1 MIVNKALYPVSTTI
15 KTINNMQKQMESLQ
29 MQLATGKRYN
39 SLAEIGNDR
48 VHDLN
53 IRSRLGRIEGYQA
66 NILTVETRLS
76 FYTNGLQRLDEIE
89 ASARALAVPGAY
101 GTDGINL
108 ANSKN
113 QATALLRE
121 VIDTLNT
128 DIMGQY
134 IFGGNKSDQKPVA
147 SFDEIMHGPNGFTA
161 FVQMRQNGDPAD
173 PADLGDLGDR
183 TDPLGQGIG
192 RLDRSVTGSTVTVSE
207 DGDHDQG
214 FKLAGGSSTNPAIT
228 VGFDPN
234 APQPRNVTVDFG
246 AQPEAGQSVTVLV
259 TYPDDRNRTEA
270 ITLTATTDTPPPP
283 GTFLI
288 GADADATAAN
298 FSESLGASLT
308 KLRDTTLTAAST
320 YAAAD
325 AFFTKQGEPA
335 GPMAWYMGQDV
346 PAGSNPRLS
355 VTTNIDETTKV
366 SYGVQANENGIV
378 ELIKGLAV
386 FAVSE
391 LTPIDDTNAGI
402 YEGLVG
408 IQRSRLSEANNA
420 QAGSIEVI
428 MMELGLAANT
438 LNTVKARHTQY
449 GSELK
454 TMLSAIET
462 APVEEVAMQMLT
474 LRTRLEASYQVTSM
488 VSQLSLVNYL
498 R

>member
-1 MIVNKALYPVSTTI
+1 MIVNKSLYPVSTTI
-15 KTINNMQKQMESLQ
+15 KTIGNMQKQMEKLQ

-39 SLAEIGNDR
+39 SLAEIGTER
-48 VHDLN
+48 IHDLN

-108 ANSKN
+108 ANAKN
-113 QATALLRE
+113 QATALFKE

-128 DIMGQY
+128 DITGQY
-134 IFGGNKSDQKPVA
+134 IFGGNKSDQIPVA

-161 FVQMRQNGDPAD
+161 FVQMRQHGDPND
-173 PADLGDLGDR
+173 PANLGDLGDR
-183 TDPLGQGIG
+183 NTPGGQGIG
-192 RLDRSVTGSTVTVSE
+192 RLDRLLTGSTVTISE

-214 FKLAGGSSTNPAIT
+214 FKLAGGTSSNAAIT

-234 APQPRNVTVDFG
+234 APQPRSVSVDFG
-246 AQPEAGQSVTVLV
+246 VQPEPGQSVTLLV
-259 TYPDDRNRTEA
+259 TYPHDRTRTET

-283 GTFLI
+283 GSFLI
-288 GADADATAAN
+288 GADESETAAN
-298 FSESLGASLT
+298 FSQSLQGRLE
-308 KLRDTTLTAAST
+308 KLRDTTLTASST

-335 GPMAWYMGQDV
+335 GPMEWYRGQDV
-346 PAGSNPRLS
+346 PTGTNPRQS
-355 VTTNIDETTKV
+355 VSSYIDESTRV
-366 SYGVQANENGIV
+366 NYGVQANENGIV
-378 ELIKGLAV
+378 ELMKGLAV

-402 YEGLVG
+402 YEGLVAT
-408 IQRSRLSEANNA
+408 QRSRLSETNNA
-420 QAGSIEVI
+420 QPGSIEVI
-428 MMELGLAANT
+428 MMELGLVANT

-449 GSELK
+449 NAELE

-488 VSQLSLVNYL
+488 VSQMSLVNYL